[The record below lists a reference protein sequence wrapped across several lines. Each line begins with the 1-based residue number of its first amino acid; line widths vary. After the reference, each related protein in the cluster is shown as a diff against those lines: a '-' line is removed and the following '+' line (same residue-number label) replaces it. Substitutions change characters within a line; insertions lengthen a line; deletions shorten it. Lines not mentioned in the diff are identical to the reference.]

1 MIIKIKFFVAMVL
14 FICFL
19 SLDYTGYKIKG
30 IGSERIIQEVIMDFD
45 LVILKEYAL

>member
-19 SLDYTGYKIKG
+19 SLDYTGYEIKG
-30 IGSERIIQEVIMDFD
+30 IGSERIVQEVITDFD
-45 LVILKEYAL
+45 ITKLKAYVL

>member
-1 MIIKIKFFVAMVL
+1 MVL

-19 SLDYTGYKIKG
+19 SLDYTGYEIKG

-45 LVILKEYAL
+45 LVKLKEYAL